1 MKVKISLLVF
11 IFYTSI
17 ALDSLLKVN
26 FGLRIHLGLFF
37 ILICNVLF
45 FLKNHNRF
53 FTGVKSD
60 KAFFFF
66 VAYCFISGY
75 FYAAAG
81 FYQVF
86 IYLLMASNL
95 CLFVYFTAKHWNY
108 KVFHAFQWVLIVTGI
123 SQFLLFKVFGYQI
136 TFIDAEHYMKGS
148 SVSGR
153 LRGFF
158 IEPNWYAIAISF
170 NTFILFGK
178 DIVKYF
184 YQNKII
190 VLLTFV
196 AMILN
201 GTFATLG
208 IVLIAYMIPLIKS
221 NPVKGITA
229 SLVFIIIF
237 SGVFAFR
244 GGLSE
249 KDSFFNHS
257 SRLLPI
263 IRVLDFQENKSFID
277 KFFGNGLGSWGT
289 DAVYNR
295 LSVLVYEEKA
305 SARDG
310 SETAVI
316 LFELGYIGVLMVLI
330 DSLVLLFKS
339 RKIGAHFFG
348 AILLFIA
355 CLIFYPVFKFL
366 MYMPYYFLIRYK
378 INNNEHH

>member
-1 MKVKISLLVF
+1 MKIKIGLLVF
-11 IFYTSI
+11 VFYTSI

-26 FGLRIHLGLFF
+26 FGLKVHLGLFF

-45 FLKNHNRF
+45 FLKDHNRF
-53 FTGVKSD
+53 FTGMKND

-66 VAYCFISGY
+66 VVYCFISGY
-75 FYAAAG
+75 FYSAAG
-81 FYQVF
+81 FYQIF
-86 IYLLMASNL
+86 IYLLMATNL
-95 CLFVYFTAKHWNY
+95 CLFVYFTASHWNY
-108 KVFHAFQWVLIVTGI
+108 RVFYAFQWLLIITGI
-123 SQFLLFKVFGYQI
+123 IQFLVYKIFGYQI

-170 NTFILFGK
+170 NTFLLFGK
-178 DIVKYF
+178 DIIKYF
-184 YQNKII
+184 YEHKIT
-190 VLLTFV
+190 VFLTFI

-208 IVLIAYMIPLIKS
+208 IVLIFYMIPLIKS
-221 NPVKGITA
+221 NPVKGVSA
-229 SLVFIIIF
+229 SLACILIF

-263 IRVLDFQENKSFID
+263 VRVLEFQDNKSFFD
-277 KFFGNGLGSWGT
+277 NFFGNGLGSWGT

-316 LFELGYIGVLMVLI
+316 LFELGYIGLLMVLI

-339 RKIGAHFFG
+339 RKVGIHFAG
-348 AILLFIA
+348 GIVLFIV
-355 CLIFYPVFKFL
+355 CLIFYPIFKFV
-366 MYMPYYFLIRYK
+366 MYMPYYFIIRYK
-378 INNNEHH
+378 VKNYLNS